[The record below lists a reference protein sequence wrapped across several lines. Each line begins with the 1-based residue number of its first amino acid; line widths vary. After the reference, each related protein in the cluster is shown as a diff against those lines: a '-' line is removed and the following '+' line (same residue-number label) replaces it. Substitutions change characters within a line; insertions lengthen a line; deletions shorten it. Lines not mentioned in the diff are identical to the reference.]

1 MKAKAQAIADK
12 AAAMSG
18 GDDDR
23 GVKRDREGD
32 DMLPPDAFE
41 NPAQRQRTSGFDA
54 PPAEGAAPEERRPP
68 PPREPPAPAGR
79 LPRSRSRPPATRA
92 ASSAAGDRTS

>member
-12 AAAMSG
+12 AAALSG

-54 PPAEGAAPEERRPP
+54 PPAEGA
-68 PPREPPAPAGR
+68 PPADAPAVNAPGGVEG
-79 LPRSRSRPPATRA
+79 PAPITLQT
-92 ASSAAGDRTS
+92 AGH

>member
-12 AAAMSG
+12 AAALSG

-54 PPAEGAAPEERRPP
+54 PPAEGAPPADAPAVNAPEESRDPP
-68 PPREPPAPAGR
+68 P
-79 LPRSRSRPPATRA
+79 SRSRPRATRV
-92 ASSAAGDRTS
+92 ASSAAAGRTS